1 MANNQKA
8 PEKEKITTPVDE
20 NINETPKVED
30 VKENDVKDD
39 VLDEGKAPETVE
51 GSQEA
56 PKAEET
62 QENEGKNEVP
72 KVEPKKEE
80 KKDEKVNETPK
91 TDAKNKKIKIR
102 EGFWAFRVD
111 GKLYQE
117 GDEIEISEKKA
128 KEIWIL

>member
-1 MANNQKA
+1 MANNPKA

-20 NINETPKVED
+20 NINETTKVED
-30 VKENDVKDD
+30 VKENDIKEE
-39 VLDEGKAPETVE
+39 VLDEGKAPETIE

-62 QENEGKNEVP
+62 QENDIKNEVP

-91 TDAKNKKIKIR
+91 TDGKNKKIKIK
-102 EGFWAFRVD
+102 EGF
-111 GKLYQE
+111 
-117 GDEIEISEKKA
+117 
-128 KEIWIL
+128 